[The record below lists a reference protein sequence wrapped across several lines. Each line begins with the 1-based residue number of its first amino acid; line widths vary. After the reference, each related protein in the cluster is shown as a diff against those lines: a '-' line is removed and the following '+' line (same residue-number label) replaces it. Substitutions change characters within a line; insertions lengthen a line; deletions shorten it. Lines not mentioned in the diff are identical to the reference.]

1 GRVVEVSSFCY
12 RHEPSDEP
20 TRMQSFK
27 MIEFVK
33 AGTPDDVKT
42 WRQEWLEKAQVVLS
56 NLELNYEVEIAN
68 DPFFGKFDAF

>member
-1 GRVVEVSSFCY
+1 
-12 RHEPSDEP
+12 
-20 TRMQSFK
+20 

-68 DPFFGKFDAF
+68 DPFLEMEVDCLKLIKINWN